1 MRSRTAC
8 VFILLIVYFVAL
20 GASVAQTPPAAMQQK
35 ASKLH
40 TESFWHKVL
49 RVSGI
54 AESPSTL
61 KGPGDEVEHGQ
72 IWVAEIAEG
81 GTRKLTNS
89 GGFRSPVFMPG
100 GKDILALEG
109 TSVVRVSLPSGKVT
123 NLYAVAG
130 IRKLV
135 GFSRDNPDQ
144 VLALVMAHDSSGHP
158 GVAFLSVSGGK
169 LDPLSYDPLSSEDR
183 HMLEHLSAWDRDYG
197 ETSVYVNQQ
206 TKSGM
211 AGTLSWT
218 DVFLKKGSN
227 APVDV
232 SNCDGINCGQ
242 PSLSPDGKLLA
253 FVRADEE

>member
-8 VFILLIVYFVAL
+8 VFVLLTYFVAF
-20 GASVAQTPPAAMQQK
+20 GASAAQTPPAAKQQK
-35 ASKLH
+35 SSKPQ
-40 TESFWHKVL
+40 TETFWHKVL

-72 IWVAEIAEG
+72 IWVAEIAAG
-81 GTRKLTNS
+81 GTRKLTDS

-100 GKDILALEG
+100 GKDILALKG
-109 TSVVRVSLPSGKVT
+109 TYVVRVSFPSGKVT
-123 NLYAVAG
+123 NLYAVTG

-135 GFSRDNPDQ
+135 GFSKDDPDQ
-144 VLALVMAHDSSGHP
+144 VLALVMTHDTPGHLEV
-158 GVAFLSVSGGK
+158 GFLSVSDGK

-197 ETSVYVNQQ
+197 ETNVYINQQ

-227 APVDV
+227 APIDV

-242 PSLSPDGKLLA
+242 PSLSPDGRLLA